1 MKMPR
6 VWSSAVWALLLIACS
21 LLCVVHGFEG
31 AFNANHELLLAA
43 RNGDAGRV
51 KHMIDSGA
59 YLEARNNNG
68 VR

>member
-1 MKMPR
+1 
-6 VWSSAVWALLLIACS
+6 
-21 LLCVVHGFEG
+21 
-31 AFNANHELLLAA
+31 LLLAA